1 MQTEEQHRQKKIEI
15 MEKCFECYAEHG
27 LTGTGVQMLA
37 DACGCSKSN
46 LYSYFKNL
54 DELIIESTA
63 YCMEKVEDDYMAL
76 APTNPAD
83 VMRYIK
89 EIPYWTAKKHGKKFF
104 LGVNERYTEYA
115 KQLEPKIGIPHE
127 IITPLIFI
135 LVRASVHYAM
145 FEDEYYLKS
154 QMEVLKQSV
163 MLFIEKYQTTIYINQ
178 EKKDDDK

>member
-63 YCMEKVEDDYMAL
+63 YCMEKVEERFIAL
-76 APTNPAD
+76 TELLKHRRLD
-83 VMRYIK
+83 VCGAFCI
-89 EIPYWTAKKHGKKFF
+89 
-104 LGVNERYTEYA
+104 YA
-115 KQLEPKIGIPHE
+115 I
-127 IITPLIFI
+127 
-135 LVRASVHYAM
+135 
-145 FEDEYYLKS
+145 
-154 QMEVLKQSV
+154 
-163 MLFIEKYQTTIYINQ
+163 
-178 EKKDDDK
+178 

>member
-76 APTNPAD
+76 APTDPAD

-89 EIPYWTAKKHGKKFF
+89 EIPYWTAKKHGKNTKDKTDKNSLSAGAKKADANSNNYEKSPLTGNTSIFSSIISVGAG
-104 LGVNERYTEYA
+104 LIILAAMKKRKER
-115 KQLEPKIGIPHE
+115 
-127 IITPLIFI
+127 
-135 LVRASVHYAM
+135 
-145 FEDEYYLKS
+145 
-154 QMEVLKQSV
+154 
-163 MLFIEKYQTTIYINQ
+163 
-178 EKKDDDK
+178 

>member
-76 APTNPAD
+76 ASTDPAD

-89 EIPYWTAKKHGKKFF
+89 EIPYWTAKKHGKKYQRQNRQK
-104 LGVNERYTEYA
+104 LV
-115 KQLEPKIGIPHE
+115 IG
-127 IITPLIFI
+127 
-135 LVRASVHYAM
+135 RC
-145 FEDEYYLKS
+145 
-154 QMEVLKQSV
+154 
-163 MLFIEKYQTTIYINQ
+163 
-178 EKKDDDK
+178 KKDDANSNNYEKSPLTGNASIFASIISVGAGLIILAATRKRKER

>member
-27 LTGTGVQMLA
+27 LTETGVQMLA
-37 DACGCSKSN
+37 DACGFSKSN

-76 APTNPAD
+76 APTDPAD

-89 EIPYWTAKKHGKKFF
+89 EIPYWTAKKHGKKYQRQNRQKLVIGGRKKSRCKF
-104 LGVNERYTEYA
+104 
-115 KQLEPKIGIPHE
+115 KQLQKISAHGQ
-127 IITPLIFI
+127 
-135 LVRASVHYAM
+135 R
-145 FEDEYYLKS
+145 
-154 QMEVLKQSV
+154 
-163 MLFIEKYQTTIYINQ
+163 INICINHQ
-178 EKKDDDK
+178 CRRRTDYPCRNEKKKRTIIAIAIATIMFFCI

>member
-76 APTNPAD
+76 APTDPAD

-89 EIPYWTAKKHGKKFF
+89 EIPYWKAKKHGKNTKDKTDKNS
-104 LGVNERYTEYA
+104 LSAGA
-115 KQLEPKIGIPHE
+115 KKADANSNNYEKSPLTGNASIFAS
-127 IITPLIFI
+127 IISAGAGLII
-135 LVRASVHYAM
+135 LVATR
-145 FEDEYYLKS
+145 KR
-154 QMEVLKQSV
+154 
-163 MLFIEKYQTTIYINQ
+163 
-178 EKKDDDK
+178 KDR

>member
-46 LYSYFKNL
+46 LYSYFINL

-76 APTNPAD
+76 APTDPAD

-89 EIPYWTAKKHGKKFF
+89 EIPYWKAKKKKKNTKDKTDKNS
-104 LGVNERYTEYA
+104 LSAGA
-115 KQLEPKIGIPHE
+115 KKPMQIQT
-127 IITPLIFI
+127 ITKNLRS
-135 LVRASVHYAM
+135 RATHQYLHQSSVQAQ
-145 FEDEYYLKS
+145 D
-154 QMEVLKQSV
+154 
-163 MLFIEKYQTTIYINQ
+163 
-178 EKKDDDK
+178 

>member
-15 MEKCFECYAEHG
+15 MKKCFECYAEHG

-76 APTNPAD
+76 APTDPAD

-89 EIPYWTAKKHGKKFF
+89 EIPYWTAKKHGKKYQRQHRQK
-104 LGVNERYTEYA
+104 LV
-115 KQLEPKIGIPHE
+115 IGGRKKADANSNNYKKSPLTGNASIFAS
-127 IITPLIFI
+127 IISAGAGLII
-135 LVRASVHYAM
+135 LAATR
-145 FEDEYYLKS
+145 KR
-154 QMEVLKQSV
+154 
-163 MLFIEKYQTTIYINQ
+163 
-178 EKKDDDK
+178 KDR